1 MKTINIHLK
10 TVAFFISSMI
20 FLLSCTV
27 YKSTTVTLNE
37 AYKSQTKVKVLT
49 SDNETLIFK
58 RIDFIDGKYYGV
70 SKKVD
75 QLEAAP
81 LDNNNVNSIRI
92 LNKTA
97 STVLNVGVPLIIA
110 GGIIWIAA
118 ESNTINPGFDGI

>member
-1 MKTINIHLK
+1 
-10 TVAFFISSMI
+10 MI

-49 SDNETLIFK
+49 SDNETFIFK
-58 RIDFIDGKYYGV
+58 RIDFVDGKYYGV

-97 STVLNVGVPLIIA
+97 STVLNVGVPLNIA

-118 ESNTINPGFDGI
+118 ESIAIDPGFDGI

>member
-20 FLLSCTV
+20 LLHGCTV
-27 YKSTTVTLNE
+27 YKSTNVTLNE

-49 SDNETLIFK
+49 SDNETFIFK
-58 RIDFIDGKYYGV
+58 RIDFVDGKYYGV

-118 ESNTINPGFDGI
+118 ESIAIDPGFDGI

>member
-49 SDNETLIFK
+49 SDNETFIFK
-58 RIDFIDGKYYGV
+58 RIDFVDGKYYGV

-97 STVLNVGVPLIIA
+97 STVLNVGVPLNIA

-118 ESNTINPGFDGI
+118 ESIAIDPGFDGI

>member
-20 FLLSCTV
+20 LLLSCTV

-49 SDNETLIFK
+49 SDNETFIFK
-58 RIDFIDGKYYGV
+58 RIDFVDGKYYGV